1 MGILSRAGALV
12 MVRSAVVAV
21 CVVGSVGGTAGYA
34 DESPTLSF
42 AATPSMALATGEQ
55 GLVEGQFRLTP
66 ARPQDTLRNIA
77 VVIDVSGLHGVAEVT
92 TSSWNVPCATHGD
105 TVTCFGDDDNVD
117 VHDGRL
123 DIGLFHLRGLDG
135 APSGTRVP
143 LPVTVTTDNFP
154 AVSATVRLTKA
165 EAVDLG
171 NGEAYPISVKPG
183 ERRGINV
190 SVRNTGDT
198 AVDGAVLVLST
209 PWQVRMERRFRNCSY
224 GEWVAVCRF
233 GSELTPYSVYEVTG
247 ALAFTVQNHAVAPSQ
262 TTVYTSWYTMDTF
275 QDTVRPD
282 LPALTPGSGPAL
294 GLAQIR
300 TATRAPQHDPNVHD
314 DLGAYDVFITGNNPV
329 DLAALGATVTGAQG
343 DTAELRV
350 GLRNAGAAF
359 ADNEDSDEPSAYAEV
374 RLPEGLSVVG
384 DAPCGRARGS
394 AVYGCA
400 LTTDSMPGD
409 RHLWTFRVRV
419 DKRITGA
426 AGSVTVVG
434 GAVRDGVTR
443 NNTAAILANPSPT
456 PSGSASPSASASVSP
471 SASVS
476 VSPSGSPGPG
486 TMPVTGSPL
495 GLLVLTGLLALGAG
509 SLLYVAAARRRRG
522 VRGKPVAE

>member
-1 MGILSRAGALV
+1 MGILSRAGVLV

-21 CVVGSVGGTAGYA
+21 CVAGSVGGTAGYA
-34 DESPTLSF
+34 DESSTLSF

-66 ARPQDTLRNIA
+66 ARSQHTLRNIA
-77 VVIDVSGLHGVAEVT
+77 VVIDVSGLDGVAEVT
-92 TSSWNVPCATHGD
+92 TSSWDVPCTISGD

-123 DIGLFHLRGLDG
+123 DIGLFHLRGVDG
-135 APSGTRVP
+135 TPSGIRVS

-154 AVSATVRLTKA
+154 AVSTTVQLTKA

-183 ERRGINV
+183 ELRGINV
-190 SVRNTGDT
+190 SVRNTGDA
-198 AVDGAVLVLST
+198 AVNGTVLVLST

-224 GEWVAVCRF
+224 GEWVAVCQF
-233 GSELTPYSVYEVTG
+233 GSELTPHSVYEVTG
-247 ALAFTVQNHAVAPSQ
+247 TLAFTVQDYAVAPSQ

-275 QDTVRPD
+275 QQTVRPG
-282 LPALTPGSGPAL
+282 LPALTPGSGGAL
-294 GLAQIR
+294 DLVEIR
-300 TATRAPQHDPNVHD
+300 TATRAPQHDTNAHN
-314 DLGAYDVFITGNNPV
+314 DLGAYDVFITGKNPV
-329 DLAALGATVTGAQG
+329 DFAAVGATVTDPQG

-350 GLRNAGAAF
+350 GLRNRGAAF

-384 DAPCGRARGS
+384 DAPCGRVQGS
-394 AVYGCA
+394 DVYGCA
-400 LTTDSMPGD
+400 LTADSMPGD
-409 RHLWTFRVRV
+409 RHIWTFRVRV
-419 DKRITGA
+419 DKRIAGA
-426 AGSVTVVG
+426 AGSVSVVSG
-434 GAVRDGVTR
+434 TVRDGVAG
-443 NNTAAILANPSPT
+443 NNAAAILVNPSPT
-456 PSGSASPSASASVSP
+456 PSGSVSASASP

-476 VSPSGSPGPG
+476 VSPSGSAGPG
-486 TMPVTGSPL
+486 KMPVTGSPL
-495 GLLVLTGLLALGAG
+495 GFLVTTGLLALGVG

-522 VRGKPVAE
+522 VPGEPVAE